1 MLKEIT
7 CHKFQFQKSYN
18 FFPPKNAM
26 KLSVEFWKKNPRTF
40 EKIFIFQLPEDENI
54 SVKFRSKVSDL
65 DPTFKCDLSATKGCF
80 LGHRSPDGRALEGFQ
95 YRTHQCF
102 WLGEPCSEKK
112 VTELE
117 SRPYCSNPNV
127 KICGFRYPIFYKGLD
142 RHLGTY
148 FFFLFFKKK

>member
-1 MLKEIT
+1 M
-7 CHKFQFQKSYN
+7 
-18 FFPPKNAM
+18 
-26 KLSVEFWKKNPRTF
+26 
-40 EKIFIFQLPEDENI
+40 FIFQLPEDENI

-142 RHLGTY
+142 RHLGT
-148 FFFLFFKKK
+148 